1 MIIAVYTNIK
11 EDGLPGGMKKFFEDV
26 YKYLAIQQPG
36 HRFLFISDSQHE
48 KSFTYPANTIH
59 ITAKPRTDNFL
70 LRKYWFDRKIPSILK
85 KYKADV
91 FVSHGNICSMN
102 TNIPQCIIAHQA
114 EGIKKSEKKFFTR
127 AEMIVT
133 GSEFSKKV
141 IIEKCRITAEKIQ
154 VVYPAASEIFKPA
167 GMDQKEKTREKYS
180 DGKEYFYYTGTINN
194 EKNFIN
200 LLKAFSH
207 FKKRQQSNMKLLLP
221 QKLINGLFVKSL
233 STYRYRND
241 VQLIDIINEKAR
253 ADVTA
258 SAYAVLYFFPEGDFP
273 FTALEALQ
281 CGVPLITVAHPSVEE
296 LTGDAVLY
304 ADANDPKGLGEK
316 MIQLYTDED
325 FRSQLVV
332 KGKQIALQFSWRQSA
347 ELLWESLLRI
357 SITKYGHTGKPVR

>member
-1 MIIAVYTNIK
+1 MIIAVNTNIPG
-11 EDGLPGGMKKFFEDV
+11 DGFPGGMKKFFGDV
-26 YKYLAIQQPG
+26 YKYFAIQQPG
-36 HRFLFISDSQHE
+36 HQFLLISDSLYD
-48 KSFTYPANTIH
+48 KGFTYPANAIH
-59 ITAKPRTDNFL
+59 ITAKPRAGIFL

-91 FVSHGNICSMN
+91 FVSHGNMCSMN

-114 EGIKKSEKKFFTR
+114 EGIKKSEAKFFTR

-180 DGKEYFYYTGTINN
+180 DGKEYFYYTGTISN

-207 FKKRQQSNMKLLLP
+207 FKKRQKSNMKLLLP
-221 QKLINGLFVKSL
+221 QKLMNGLFVKSL

-241 VQLIDIINEKAR
+241 VQLIDVINEKDR
-253 ADVTA
+253 AAVTA

-273 FTALEALQ
+273 VSALEALQ
-281 CGVPLITVAHPSVEE
+281 SGVPLITVAHPSIEE

-304 ADANDPKGLGEK
+304 AEANDPKELGEK

-325 FRSQLVV
+325 LRSQLVEM
-332 KGKQIALQFSWRQSA
+332 GKQIALQFSWQRSA
-347 ELLWESLLRI
+347 ELLWECLLRT
-357 SITKYGHTGKPVR
+357 SIMKHGHAGKPVR